1 MKLLGFYLSS
11 IMLQA
16 YYDTTSFSPLF
27 ILILLALLGII
38 FWIRIKNKKANDEDS
53 ELAITKVR
61 HEKRIL
67 WSALTGWLMFSI
79 PVAVS
84 CGSDMEIFLDPNL
97 WMMSIPGALIGAIA
111 GILMNN
117 KEKKGE
123 SATAKNEE
131 TLESKIKGLK
141 NLLDEGLLTQEEFD
155 EQKRKILNN

>member
-1 MKLLGFYLSS
+1 MKLLGFALSS
-11 IMLQA
+11 IMLQV

-27 ILILLALLGII
+27 ILVLLALLGLI
-38 FWIRIKNKKANDEDS
+38 FWIKIKNKRVNNEGS
-53 ELAITKVR
+53 EEAITKAR

-84 CGSDMEIFLDPNL
+84 CGSDMGVFLDPNL

-111 GILMNN
+111 GILTNN
-117 KEKKGE
+117 KEKKEE
-123 SATAKNEE
+123 STTAKNKE

-141 NLLDEGLLTQEEFD
+141 SLLDEGLLTQEEYD
-155 EQKRKILNN
+155 EQKKKILNS